1 MNVPVQLQKKI
12 ASEVER
18 YVNLARKQYKKEF
31 IVPRI
36 MYTLRGTCAGYA
48 QGVSQVNFNSV
59 LLMENQEDF
68 LKSTVPHEVAH
79 CIDSAM
85 GGNQS
90 FGITF
95 RGGRVRRA
103 RRSVH
108 GESWKAI
115 MRLFGADPN
124 GRTHNYDTSR
134 AQVRVKR
141 KYEYQCTKC
150 GHTVTMSSVAHNR
163 IVRGAT
169 YWHKACGRTGTLVF
183 VKALGQVTRQELQE
197 LQELQ
202 ERRAAQEPSTKEVPV
217 HTILNPTGNVAIA
230 KLINEVPAH
239 RILKPTGNVAIAK
252 RIMEEHGYGLTRQQF
267 IDHAVKAG
275 VKATTA
281 STYYYNQLRNKV

>member
-1 MNVPVQLQKKI
+1 MDVPVQLQKKI

-18 YVNLARKQYKKEF
+18 YVDLARKQYKMNF

-36 MYTLRGTCAGYA
+36 EYTLRGTCAGYA

-79 CIDSAM
+79 CIDSAI

-90 FGITF
+90 FGVTI

-124 GRTHNYDTSR
+124 GRTHTYDVSR

-141 KYEYQCTKC
+141 KYEYRCTKC
-150 GHTVTMSSVAHNR
+150 GHIVTMSSVAHNR
-163 IVRGAT
+163 IMRGAT
-169 YWHKACGRTGTLVF
+169 YWHKACGRTGALAF
-183 VKALGQVTRQELQE
+183 VKALGQVTR
-197 LQELQ
+197 QELQ

-217 HTILNPTGNVAIA
+217 RSLLKPIAEPKGNMAIA
-230 KLINEVPAH
+230 KSIM
-239 RILKPTGNVAIAK
+239 AK
-252 RIMEEHGYGLTRQQF
+252 YGYDLTRQQF
-267 IDHAVKAG
+267 IVRAVEAG
-275 VKATTA
+275 LKATTA
-281 STYYYNQLRNKV
+281 STYYNQLRKKS